1 MAASVG
7 MVRFVLRMV
16 TTEAAMQEETSA
28 IPASTSP
35 SAEMQRAAEIFR
47 RILVPV
53 DFSDESHRGVF
64 TALELGRHFNSELCF
79 FNLAEFDENDDYRR
93 GLGHP
98 YSTFDLVKITEKR
111 LHDFLENLAEG
122 TSEHVTKLAF
132 VGHDV
137 ARWLHDIAREWKA
150 TLVLV
155 STHPRHTLFRSQTEK
170 IMRALNV
177 PVLVLQ

>member
-1 MAASVG
+1 MYDEQSA
-7 MVRFVLRMV
+7 
-16 TTEAAMQEETSA
+16 TTAP
-28 IPASTSP
+28 IPL
-35 SAEMQRAAEIFR
+35 AEMQRSAEIFR
-47 RILVPV
+47 RVLVPV
-53 DFSDESHRGVF
+53 DFSEASHRGVF
-64 TALELGRHFNSELCF
+64 TALELRRHFRSELCI

-93 GLGHP
+93 GIGHP

-122 TSEHVTKLAF
+122 ISAQVVKLAF

-137 ARWLHDIAREWKA
+137 ARWLHDVASEWQA

-155 STHPRHTLFRSQTEK
+155 STHPKHTVFRSQTEK